1 MTTELVLNGI
11 DGANPLGFLAAVGC
25 LALLSSAQPQM
36 RLAWRPSEGTW
47 RPVISGLELR
57 RETGESEESAFVR
70 DLYLA
75 LATTSHE
82 PFEIDRRLPFPSTAL
97 INKLRDVPTHGT
109 AENRRTAD
117 VLAAFGSEAV
127 IGDKGNFEATAFCMV
142 RSGDSAGNG
151 LPAYAL
157 ELQKLC
163 GEKELSRALF
173 KRWDYLDQ
181 GPSLRWDPA
190 EDRRYAL
197 TWVDPKKDSKNKPV
211 MIGANV
217 LALEALRLFPSVS
230 DGTRLRTTGFAFL
243 SRNHMAFTW
252 PIWESWLNYDE
263 LRSTVGIGELNKP
276 VPDRAMLERRG
287 IVEIFRSE
295 RIAPNQYY
303 KNFTPARPA

>member
-1 MTTELVLNGI
+1 MTNELVLKGI
-11 DGANPLGFLAAVGC
+11 DGANPLGFLAAAGS
-25 LALLSSAQPQM
+25 LALLSTKTNRI
-36 RLAWRPSEGTW
+36 RLAWRFSDGGW
-47 RPVISGLELR
+47 RPVISGLEFR
-57 RETGESEESAFVR
+57 RATADSEESAFVR
-70 DLYLA
+70 DLHLA
-75 LATTSHE
+75 LVASNQE
-82 PFEIDRRLPFPSTAL
+82 PFEIDSKLPFPATAL
-97 INKLRDVPTHGT
+97 ANKLRDVPSRTT
-109 AENRRTAD
+109 MENRRTAD

-197 TWVDPKKDSKNKPV
+197 TWVDPKKDPKNKPV
-211 MIGANV
+211 MVGANV
-217 LALEALRLFPSVS
+217 LALEALRLFPSVP

-243 SRNHMAFTW
+243 SRNYTAFTW

-263 LRSTVGIGELNKP
+263 LRSTVGLGELNKP
-276 VPDRAMLERRG
+276 VPDRAILKRRG
-287 IVEIFRSE
+287 IVEVFRSE